1 MKMRVLALATL
12 VATVPF
18 TAQAAD
24 AARNVGIGIVGG
36 TEGAGIALGYR
47 INDNFTLRGE
57 FTKWS
62 LSDTQTIDDVDY
74 DVDLDL
80 GSVGAYVDWH
90 PFAGSFR
97 ISAGFAKNLN
107 ELRVKNASTE
117 TADIGDVSVT
127 VNPGELRGKAT
138 FDSAPYLG
146 IGWGN
151 AAPKGW
157 GFRFDLGAWFL
168 GKPDVSLSASQRVR
182 NIIDAV
188 PGTDANTEIRKEE
201 QKAKNDIGDVVY
213 PNVSIAV
220 SYGW

>member
-1 MKMRVLALATL
+1 MKMRSLALAML
-12 VATVPF
+12 VAAPIA
-18 TAQAAD
+18 AQAAD
-24 AARNVGIGIVGG
+24 TVNNVGVGIVGG
-36 TEGAGIALGYR
+36 TAGAGIALGYR
-47 INDNFTLRGE
+47 INDKVTLRGE
-57 FTKWS
+57 FTKWR
-62 LSDTQTIDDVDY
+62 LSDTKTIDDVDY

-80 GSVGAYVDWH
+80 GSVGAYLDWH
-90 PFAGSFR
+90 PFAGNFR
-97 ISAGFAKNLN
+97 VSAGFANNLN

-117 TADIGDVSVT
+117 TTTVGDATVSI
-127 VNPGELRGKAT
+127 NPGDLRGKAN

-168 GKPDVSLSASQRVR
+168 GKADVSLSASNTVR
-182 NIIDAV
+182 TAIQAQGKD
-188 PGTDANTEIRKEE
+188 PDTEIRKEE
-201 QKAKNDIGDVVY
+201 QKARNDIGDVVY